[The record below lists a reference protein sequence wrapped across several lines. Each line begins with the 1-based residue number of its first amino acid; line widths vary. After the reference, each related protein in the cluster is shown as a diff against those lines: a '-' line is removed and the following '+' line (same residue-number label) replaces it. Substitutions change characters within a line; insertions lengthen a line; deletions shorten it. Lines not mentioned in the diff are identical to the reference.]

1 MDAVLARLPV
11 DGDRPEVT
19 CRMAG
24 DSFILLEY
32 GPPAFD
38 LGLNLYARHIASA
51 IEDAAPAGITD
62 LSPAIRSL
70 LVGFDPGVVSMDAL
84 VADLMNLHES
94 MPPAGGGRRMGRRVT
109 LPIAFDDSTTRDAV
123 ARHRS
128 TGPGAVS
135 DIDDIVSASG
145 LDDPRDVL
153 AAVTDQ
159 RWCVAFVGYFP
170 GLPFLLPVDGTRVL
184 QVPKLER
191 IRAWTAEGAVAL
203 GGSCVA
209 IFPVEA
215 PGSYRVFGR
224 TVPIYALGAVNTA
237 FGDDQLLLRAGD
249 VVSFEAVTEDQLA
262 QARRNAYENRYVYR
276 IDEPDEV
283 QP

>member
-1 MDAVLARLPV
+1 MDAVLARLPA
-11 DGDRPEVT
+11 DGDRPEIA

-24 DSFILLEY
+24 DEFILLEY

-38 LGLNLYARHIASA
+38 LGLNLYARRVASA
-51 IEDAAPAGITD
+51 VEDAAPPGVTD

-84 VADLMNLHES
+84 VTDLMALHES
-94 MPPAGGGRRMGRRVT
+94 MPTGETGRRLGRRVT
-109 LPIAFDDSTTRDAV
+109 LPIAFDDSTTREAV

-128 TGPGAVS
+128 TGSAAAS

-145 LDDPRDVL
+145 LDDPQALL
-153 AAVTDQ
+153 ASVTDQ

-170 GLPFLLPVDGTRVL
+170 GLPFLLPVDGNRIL

-237 FGDDQLLLRAGD
+237 FGDDQMLLRAGD
-249 VVSFEAVTEDQLA
+249 VVSFTAVTEDELA
-262 QARRNAYENRYVYR
+262 DARRSAYENRYVYR
-276 IDEPDEV
+276 IDEPGEV
-283 QP
+283 RP